1 MKYAYF
7 LGCTV
12 PARGNH
18 YDASA
23 RLVAKN
29 LGIELVE
36 MEDQACCGL
45 NFKSVNH
52 DAWLA
57 MAGRNL
63 AIAEKMGMDIVTLCN
78 GCYGTLKEV
87 NHLLKSDSKLKDK
100 VNELLKVNDL
110 KFEGSIEVK
119 HFIELVLA
127 IDEEKIKEK
136 ITKPL
141 EGLKVAVHYGCH
153 ILKPSETSKFDNV
166 EAPKK
171 LDRLVE
177 LTGATPVN
185 WQNKLNCCGAPLLSI
200 DEDTSVRMARLK
212 FQGAKKADSECM
224 VSVCPF
230 CFIQLELIQLKVQD
244 VYEEEYDIPVLYLTQ
259 LLGLAMGLDPEMLGL
274 ELHRIEP
281 EFIENYVSE

>member
-12 PARGNH
+12 PARGNN

-23 RLVAKN
+23 RLIAKN

-45 NFKSVNH
+45 NFKSVNYE
-52 DAWLA
+52 AWVA
-57 MAGRNL
+57 MAARNL
-63 AIAEKMGMDIVTLCN
+63 ALAEKMGMDIVTLSN

-87 NHLLKSDSKLKDK
+87 NHLLKTDNNLKDK
-100 VNELLKVNDL
+100 INDVLKEINL
-110 KFEGSIEVK
+110 KFEGEIEVK
-119 HFIELVLA
+119 HFIELVLK
-127 IDEEKIKEK
+127 IDEEEIKEK
-136 ITKPL
+136 IKNPL
-141 EGLKVAVHYGCH
+141 KGLRVAVHYGCH
-153 ILKPSETSKFDNV
+153 ILKPSKTSKFDNI

-171 LDRLVE
+171 LDALVE
-177 LTGATPVN
+177 LTGATSIN

-212 FQGAKKADSECM
+212 FMGAKKGEADCL

-244 VYEEEYDIPVLYLTQ
+244 VYEEEYDIPVLYLTE
-259 LLGLAMGLDPEMLGL
+259 LLGIAMGLDTEMLGL

-281 EFIENYVSE
+281 EFIERYV